1 MAGKLASVAQERA
14 TAPEKKSM
22 MDYVKAQEAN
32 IRAALP
38 AYITPERFTRIII
51 NSMNTNPEL
60 MTCSPRSFICAMMQA
75 AQLGLEPNTPLGQAY
90 LIPYNTK
97 TGRLCQFQLGYRGM
111 IELAYKSGKVAAIQ
125 AHAVHE
131 NDVFSVVFGL
141 QPELIHKPLT
151 KGERGKTYGFYAI
164 LTTTAGQSI
173 FEYMSRE
180 EIEAHAKRYSQS
192 YESASSPWKTAFDEM
207 AKKTVLRRLLKS
219 APLSAEMKPILE
231 ADFAVKDAPVEAD
244 MLDVPNIESEFVEE
258 AAPNE

>member
-14 TAPEKKSM
+14 AAPEKKSM

-38 AYITPERFTRIII
+38 AYITPERFTRIIA
-51 NSMNTNPEL
+51 NAMNTNPEL

-97 TGRLCQFQLGYRGM
+97 TGRMCQFQLGYRGM
-111 IELAYKSGKVAAIQ
+111 IELAYKSGKVASIQ
-125 AHAVHE
+125 AHSVHE
-131 NDVFSVVFGL
+131 NDFFHIVFGL
-141 QPELIHKPLT
+141 EPKLIHTPQV

-164 LTTTAGQSI
+164 LTTTAGQSV
-173 FEYMSRE
+173 FEYMSRDE
-180 EIEAHAKRYSQS
+180 VEAHAKRYSQA
-192 YESASSPWKTAFDEM
+192 YDNGPWKTAFDEM

-231 ADFAVKDAPVEAD
+231 ADFAVKDAPVEPD

-258 AAPNE
+258 ETPNE